1 MPELVKVLTEEDMQ
15 RGAATSRMDLSAYL
29 GIIDRIR
36 NEKGVG
42 GDIELGQGES
52 RRTEKRRLSIAAKQS
67 GMKLTW
73 RKSRDGALR
82 FVLAEQGKDAPGSRR
97 RRAWTK

>member
-1 MPELVKVLTEEDMQ
+1 MPQLVKVLTEEDMQ

-97 RRAWTK
+97 RRTKR